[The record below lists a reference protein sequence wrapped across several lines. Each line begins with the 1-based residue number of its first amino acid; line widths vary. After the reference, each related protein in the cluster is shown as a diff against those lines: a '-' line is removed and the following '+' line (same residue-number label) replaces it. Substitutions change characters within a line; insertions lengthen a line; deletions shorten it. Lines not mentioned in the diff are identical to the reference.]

1 MGYIHTM
8 NTAIKSSLAEQ
19 LMTFTREMLLS
30 AQAGDWEKLTGLE
43 KARLPLLNKVFS
55 QGIADKVELAREVL
69 SIDEKTK
76 SLAEAEMPV
85 IQNELLKIKNSGK
98 ASAAYQAIQGFTS
111 SNK

>member
-1 MGYIHTM
+1 MSA
-8 NTAIKSSLAEQ
+8 AIKFSPAEQ
-19 LMTFTREMLLS
+19 LLTFTREMLLS
-30 AQAGDWEKLTGLE
+30 AQAGDWEKLTELE
-43 KARLPLLNKVFS
+43 KTRLPLLNQVFS
-55 QGIADKVELAREVL
+55 QGVADNVKLAREVL

>member
-1 MGYIHTM
+1 MSA
-8 NTAIKSSLAEQ
+8 AIKLLPVEQ
-19 LMTFTREMLLS
+19 LLTFTREMLLS
-30 AQAGDWEKLTGLE
+30 AQVGDWEKLTELE
-43 KARLPLLNKVFS
+43 KARRPLLDQVFS
-55 QGIADKVELAREVL
+55 QGVVGKVELAREVI

-111 SNK
+111 NNK

>member
-1 MGYIHTM
+1 MSA
-8 NTAIKSSLAEQ
+8 AIKFPPAEQ
-19 LMTFTREMLLS
+19 LLIFTREMLLS
-30 AQAGDWEKLTGLE
+30 AQTGDWEKLTELE
-43 KARLPLLNKVFS
+43 KARLPLLDKVFS
-55 QGIADKVELAREVL
+55 QGVADKVELAREVL

-111 SNK
+111 NNK

>member
-1 MGYIHTM
+1 MSA
-8 NTAIKSSLAEQ
+8 AIKFSSAEQ
-19 LMTFTREMLLS
+19 LLIFTREMLLS
-30 AQAGDWEKLTGLE
+30 AQTGDWEKLTELE
-43 KARLPLLNKVFS
+43 KARLPLLDKVFS
-55 QGIADKVELAREVL
+55 QGVADKVELAREVL

-111 SNK
+111 NNK